1 MKLNKKGQAA
11 YDRMERYYNRERAWL
26 EAHPEDP
33 LHDELGWS
41 IIDNG
46 DYVRDFEDEC
56 ALLVFGYGDK
66 ALVHLEVYADTCEH
80 GWLEEYAFGHTT
92 KEYYD
97 EVSTYFEEEMCGFLT
112 DDEKMHDFFRIS
124 KEEFLFSYS
133 YLTEEEYDMTVAD
146 IKEWLKKV
154 EEE

>member
-26 EAHPEDP
+26 DAHPEDP

-41 IIDNG
+41 IIDND

-56 ALLVFGYGDK
+56 ALLVFGYDDY
-66 ALVHLEVYADTCEH
+66 ALFHLEEYANMYGN
-80 GWLEEYAFGHTT
+80 GWDEEYAFGHTT

-97 EVSTYFEEEMCGFLT
+97 EVYTYFEKEMCGFLT

-133 YLTEEEYDMTVAD
+133 YLTEEEYDMTVAE